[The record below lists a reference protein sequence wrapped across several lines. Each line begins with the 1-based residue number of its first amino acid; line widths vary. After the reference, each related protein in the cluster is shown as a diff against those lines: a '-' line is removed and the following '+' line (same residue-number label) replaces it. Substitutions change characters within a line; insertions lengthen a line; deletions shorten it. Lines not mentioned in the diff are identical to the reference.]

1 MVSPDSGYA
10 SSNEGAPAAKSPTH
24 KSQSLPPSDGIDT
37 TYLRFLASNAEAG
50 SIIGKAG
57 TTISDFQSRS
67 NARIQLS
74 RNYEYFPGTS
84 DRVIMVSGTTDE
96 VLEAVEL
103 ILTKLLNEF
112 YAEDGD
118 EGEPRSK
125 VRLIVPNSSCGG
137 IIGKGGSMI
146 RSFIEDSGANIKI
159 SPQDH
164 NYIGLN
170 DRLVTVIGTLQQ
182 LVQAINLIL
191 FKLSEDLYYLQS
203 IGPPFPYAAPY
214 NAPSNYGPNGGGG
227 KFQNNRF
234 QNNKED
240 MSNSVTVGVADEH
253 IGIVVGR
260 GGRNIMEISQIS
272 GARIKISERGD
283 FISGTCD
290 RKVTMTGSQRAIRV
304 AEAMIMHKVASA
316 STPPPPPPAD
326 MNPDHLSVENL
337 SVQ

>member
-10 SSNEGAPAAKSPTH
+10 SSNDGDAPTKSSPH
-24 KSQSLPPSDGIDT
+24 KPEPLPPSDSAET

-50 SIIGKAG
+50 SIIGKGG

-74 RNYEYFPGTS
+74 RNYECFPGTS
-84 DRVIMVSGTTDE
+84 DRVIMVSGTIDE

-103 ILTKLLNEF
+103 ILTKLINEF

-118 EGEPRSK
+118 EAEPRSK

-137 IIGKGGSMI
+137 IIGKGGSTI
-146 RSFIEDSGANIKI
+146 RSFIEESGANIKI
-159 SPQDH
+159 SPQD
-164 NYIGLN
+164 NAYIGLN

-182 LVQAINLIL
+182 LGQAINMIL
-191 FKLSEDLYYLQS
+191 FKLSEDVYYVQS
-203 IGPPFPYAAPY
+203 IGPTFPYVAPHHV
-214 NAPSNYGPNGGGG
+214 PNYGPPGVGG

-240 MSNSVTVGVADEH
+240 MSNSITLGVADEH

-272 GARIKISERGD
+272 GARVKISERGD
-283 FISGTCD
+283 FIPGTYD
-290 RKVTMTGSQRAIRV
+290 RKVMVSGSQRAIRV
-304 AEAMIMHKVASA
+304 AEAMILHKVSSASA
-316 STPPPPPPAD
+316 PPPDVTA
-326 MNPDHLSVENL
+326 DHLSVENL
-337 SVQ
+337 SVK

>member
-1 MVSPDSGYA
+1 MGSPDSGYA
-10 SSNEGAPAAKSPTH
+10 SSNEGAPAAKSFPH
-24 KSQSLPPSDGIDT
+24 KSQALPPSDGAET

-74 RNYEYFPGTS
+74 RNFEYFPGTS
-84 DRVIMVSGTTDE
+84 DRVIMVSGTIDE

-146 RSFIEDSGANIKI
+146 RSFIEDTGANIKI

-182 LVQAINLIL
+182 LVHAVNLIL
-191 FKLSEDLYYLQS
+191 LKLSEDLYYVQS
-203 IGPPFPYAAPY
+203 IGPPFPYAVPY
-214 NAPSNYGPNGGGG
+214 NAPNYGPHGGGG
-227 KFQNNRF
+227 KFQNNNRF
-234 QNNKED
+234 QNNKVLYF
-240 MSNSVTVGVADEH
+240 SLFRRVADEH
-253 IGIVVGR
+253 IGLVVGR

-290 RKVTMTGSQRAIRV
+290 RKVTVTGPQRAIRV

-316 STPPPPPPAD
+316 STPPPPPPPD

>member
-10 SSNEGAPAAKSPTH
+10 SSNEGGAPANSPPH
-24 KSQSLPPSDGIDT
+24 KPDLQPSSDPIET

-50 SIIGKAG
+50 SIIGKGG

-84 DRVIMVSGTTDE
+84 DRVIMVSGTVEE

-103 ILTKLLNEF
+103 ILTKLVNEF
-112 YAEDGD
+112 YAEDG
-118 EGEPRSK
+118 EEAEPRSK

-137 IIGKGGSMI
+137 LIGKGGSMI
-146 RSFIEDSGANIKI
+146 RSFIEESGANIKI
-159 SPQDH
+159 SAQD
-164 NYIGLN
+164 NTYIGLN
-170 DRLVTVIGTLQQ
+170 DRLVTIIGTLPQ
-182 LVQAINLIL
+182 LGQAISLIL
-191 FKLSEDLYYLQS
+191 QKLSDDGYYVQS
-203 IGPPFPYAAPY
+203 IGPTFPYAAPY
-214 NAPSNYGPNGGGG
+214 NVPNYGPPGVGG

-240 MSNSVTVGVADEH
+240 MSNPVTLGVADEH
-253 IGIVVGR
+253 IGLVVGR

-283 FISGTCD
+283 FIPGTYD
-290 RKVTMTGSQRAIRV
+290 RKVTITGSQRAIRV
-304 AEAMIMHKVASA
+304 AEAMIMHKVSSASA
-316 STPPPPPPAD
+316 PPPD
-326 MNPDHLSVENL
+326 VTPDQLPVENL
-337 SVQ
+337 SIN